1 MLSVMDWYSN
11 PNFSIDGKNMK
22 FSDLFTAKHTVAFY
36 RINAFNTIARFKFK
50 NTRFRRDR
58 PSQFQYSLNSE
69 EKVLVN

>member
-11 PNFSIDGKNMK
+11 PTSSIDGKTMK
-22 FSDLFTAKHTVAFY
+22 FLDFFTSKHTVAFY
-36 RINAFNTIARFKFK
+36 RINAFNIIARFKLK